1 MIYDLNLNTMKNQ
14 KLLEAIADISYI
26 AGSYNYS
33 SGNSRQDISE
43 FIHWAEQFEIQ
54 HSKTDW
60 DNEDYIFAI
69 DDFTRGKLKEVNH
82 M

>member
-1 MIYDLNLNTMKNQ
+1 MKNQ

-26 AGSYNYS
+26 AGSHNYS

-43 FIHWAEQFEIQ
+43 FIYWAVQFEKQ

-60 DNEDYIFAI
+60 DKEDYILAI
-69 DDFTRGKLKEVNH
+69 DDFTIGKLKVAALVI
-82 M
+82 

>member
-1 MIYDLNLNTMKNQ
+1 MKNQ

-26 AGSYNYS
+26 SGSHNYS

-43 FIHWAEQFEIQ
+43 FIHWAEQFEKQ

-60 DNEDYIFAI
+60 DNEDYILAI
-69 DDFTRGKLKEVNH
+69 DDFTRSKLKDVSL
-82 M
+82 MI